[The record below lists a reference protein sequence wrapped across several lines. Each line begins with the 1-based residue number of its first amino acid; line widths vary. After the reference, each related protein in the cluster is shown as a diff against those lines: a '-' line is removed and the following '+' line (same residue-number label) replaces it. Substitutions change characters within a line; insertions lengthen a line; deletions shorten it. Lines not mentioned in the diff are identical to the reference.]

1 MIKLFQLII
10 QYKQMQR
17 QVDSIYKSVT
27 KMGKYVEDLNKEV
40 ATIKKNIPLDIN
52 DRVSVI
58 EGFIDNVEKIT
69 TEYNK
74 EFAN

>member
-10 QYKQMQR
+10 QYKQMKR

>member
-17 QVDSIYKSVT
+17 QVNSIYKNVS